1 VVTAVWVSADQ
12 ERCISGGRCMAATSE
27 VFDQDEDGLVVVLT
41 PQVAPEL
48 EDRVR
53 KAAYLCP
60 SRAIRIGD
68 GPLEG

>member
-1 VVTAVWVSADQ
+1 MWVSADR

-27 VFDQDEDGLVVVLT
+27 VFDQDEDGIVVVLT
-41 PQVAPEL
+41 SNPAPEQ

-53 KAAYLCP
+53 RAAYLCP

-68 GPLEG
+68 GPSGG